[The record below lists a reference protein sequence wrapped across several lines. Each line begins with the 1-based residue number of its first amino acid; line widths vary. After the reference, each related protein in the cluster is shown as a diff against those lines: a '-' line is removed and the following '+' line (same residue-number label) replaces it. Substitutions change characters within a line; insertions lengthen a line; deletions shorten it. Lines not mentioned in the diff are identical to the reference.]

1 VNRRGTSLIEALVAL
16 TLTCVVALLA
26 WSILRSAAFRLRDRS
41 ERFGMEHSVR
51 AASAASRALL
61 EPLGRDSTAGP
72 DLALPA
78 PNGFVAR
85 AVRGSGVLC
94 AAGADSLWV
103 RAGTGWW
110 LELRAAVVGRDSLM
124 IGTVS
129 GPDRWAVTALDAA
142 PAAGRCPDRTPALT
156 LRARI
161 SAADLT
167 AIGAGSPLRVF
178 EPIELL
184 AYASG
189 GAQWL
194 GLRGVSSGGSIQPL
208 AGPFSGVG
216 LAFSYFS
223 RTGTATTLAAAIVR
237 ADLVITGLTERATG
251 VGMARVARIQHDSMS
266 AAVLLRNAP

>member
-1 VNRRGTSLIEALVAL
+1 MNRRGTSLIEALVAL
-16 TLTCVVALLA
+16 TLTIVVALLA

-41 ERFGMEHSVR
+41 ERLGMEHSLR

-61 EPLGRDSTAGP
+61 EPLGSDSTAGP

-94 AAGADSLWV
+94 AAKADSLWV
-103 RAGTGWW
+103 RAGMHWW
-110 LELRAAVVGRDSLM
+110 LELRAPVAGRDSLM

-129 GPDRWAVTALDAA
+129 GPDHWAVTALDAA
-142 PAAGRCPDRTPALT
+142 PAAASCPDGTPALV
-156 LRARI
+156 LPARVPGI
-161 SAADLT
+161 DLP
-167 AIGAGSPLRVF
+167 AIGAGSPLRVV

-223 RTGTATTLAAAIVR
+223 RPGTATTLAAAIVQ
-237 ADLVITGLTERATG
+237 AELVITGLTERASG
-251 VGMARVARIQHDSMS
+251 VGMARAQIQHDSLS